1 MKILRAVSRGKPP
14 AMYDEKILAQLDEEQ
29 GRRRLNNAEVD
40 MLIALKVGT
49 NLIMQAYEDV
59 LQPFAQYAG
68 ADRRIRQAIA
78 LLCNANRLLSDKI
91 AGAQLIT
98 IANNTDDNSISLS
111 SMPKQKPGCINIDW
125 QALCHIVN
133 RALESCEMTC
143 TCDLIQ
149 SKRCEL
155 RRAFEQVPSLALAA
169 RVQAKKDKRS
179 CPYMMLEL
187 DAGLDG
193 GLDDD

>member
-68 ADRRIRQAIA
+68 ADRRIKQAIA
-78 LLCNANRLLSDKI
+78 LLCNANQLLSDKI
-91 AGAQLIT
+91 SGAQLIT

-111 SMPKQKPGCINIDW
+111 SMPKQKPGMINIDW

-133 RALESCEMTC
+133 RALENCEMTC

-149 SKRCEL
+149 SKQCDL

-169 RVQAKKDKRS
+169 KVQAKKDKRS
-179 CPYMMLEL
+179 CPYMLLEL
-187 DAGLDG
+187 NADVMEE
-193 GLDDD
+193 